1 MPALIPNQGSPLM
14 TLDEYDISHPY
25 TATLISSERIT
36 PRTGPEVRHLV
47 FQLPDDT
54 SFDFLEGQSI
64 AVLVP
69 GPHEFGNKQHI
80 RLYSIASTRRGDA
93 AQPGAISICVR
104 RCFYIDDVSGERYPG
119 KASNYLCDAVP
130 GNQIQIAGP
139 YGAHFLMPADET
151 RNLLMVGAGTGI
163 APFRAFIKHI
173 YEEIGGWEGKVRLY
187 YGARSGME
195 MLYHNDL
202 NRDLGLFYDEGS
214 FRAFEAVSAR
224 PFFEETSTL
233 DRLLVEHQIEVWE
246 MINDPKT
253 HVYIAGLREAAG
265 KFEKAMIA
273 MAGSAQAWSGKRK
286 QLIEEKRYAELL
298 Y

>member
-1 MPALIPNQGSPLM
+1 MPVLIPNQGNALM
-14 TLDEYDISHPY
+14 TLGEYDISHPY

-36 PRTGPEVRHLV
+36 PKTEAEVRHLV
-47 FQLPDDT
+47 FQLPDDVG
-54 SFDFLEGQSI
+54 FDFLEGQSI

-69 GPHEFGNKQHI
+69 GPHEFGNRQHI

-93 AQPGAISICVR
+93 AHPGAISICVR
-104 RCFYIDDVSGERYPG
+104 RCFYIDEVSGERYPG

-130 GNQIQIAGP
+130 GGHIQIAGP
-139 YGAHFLMPADET
+139 YGAHFLMPADDSC
-151 RNLLMVGAGTGI
+151 NLLMVGVGTGI

-173 YEEIGGWEGKVRLY
+173 YDEIGGWEGKVRLY

-195 MLYHNDL
+195 VLYHNDL
-202 NRDLGLFYDEGS
+202 NRDLGLFYDERS
-214 FRAFEAVSAR
+214 FQAFEAVSAR
-224 PFFEETSTL
+224 PYFDETSTL
-233 DRLLVEHQIEVWE
+233 DRVLVEHQVEVWE

-253 HVYIAGLREAAG
+253 YIYVAGLHEAAE

-273 MAGSAQAWSGKRK
+273 MAGSKQAWSGKRK